1 MRHGMGN
8 EENLLVGW
16 VAKALD
22 LLDEVDEYQQSEDWR
37 RDVDALRVRLHNRID
52 SDRN

>member
-1 MRHGMGN
+1 MGN

-22 LLDEVDEYQQSEDWR
+22 LLTEVDEYQQSAEWR
-37 RDVDALRVRLHNRID
+37 RDVDALKVRFHNRVHAD
-52 SDRN
+52 Y